1 MMFVKQDDFLA
12 IYKNGYSN
20 AFDEFLSTYKVRI
33 RNRTVPLDEYMKTK
47 KFTHED
53 LKMLFTHICERD
65 KYLKRFYNTSLKIKD
80 TSIDRE
86 PMTNNNMNN
95 NKLVNYKNVIRN
107 LHYNDILKNTT
118 SGIENNPTFMNVLDD
133 LYINRIID
141 YKILTPSAIHYLKNG
156 RIGSVFSSYYF
167 RASIM
172 NPYLVYSLNKV
183 VLKGS
188 RIFTPTL
195 GWTSYAY
202 GFLECDEVTE
212 YVGTDVIGDV
222 CKRTKTF
229 IKKEYPNKK
238 VKIFQSPSE
247 NLMARKEFRDTYK
260 EHFDLVFFSPPYYK
274 LELYPGDKQ
283 STTQYK
289 TYKEWL
295 NKYWEKT
302 IKLCYHVLQ
311 PGSKMCYI
319 LSGYGSNNIGESYDL
334 LHDMNEI
341 TEKYFTL
348 LEIQPLYN
356 KNIHVTDHRETAEKI
371 MIYSKK

>member
-1 MMFVKQDDFLA
+1 ML
-12 IYKNGYSN
+12 N
-20 AFDEFLSTYKVRI
+20 
-33 RNRTVPLDEYMKTK
+33 EYMKTK
-47 KFTHED
+47 QFTRDD
-53 LKMLFTHICERD
+53 LKILFAHICERD
-65 KYLKRFYNTSLKIKD
+65 KYLERFYNKSLKIKD
-80 TSIDRE
+80 TNIDRE

-95 NKLVNYKNVIRN
+95 NKFVEYKNIIRN
-107 LHYNDILKNTT
+107 LHYNDILQNTS
-118 SGIENNPTFMNVLDD
+118 SGLENNPTFMDVLDD
-133 LYINRIID
+133 LYINGIID

-172 NPYLVYSLNKV
+172 NPYLVYSLNKST
-183 VLKGS
+183 LKGT

-202 GFLECDEVTE
+202 GFLECPEVTE

-222 CKRTKTF
+222 CKRTRTF
-229 IKKEYPNKK
+229 IKKKYPNAIS
-238 VKIFQSPSE
+238 KIFQSPSE

-274 LELYPGDKQ
+274 LELYPGNKQ

-295 NKYWEKT
+295 TKYWEKT

-319 LSGYGSNNIGESYDL
+319 LSGYGSKNTGDSYDL
-334 LHDMNEI
+334 LQDMNKI
-341 TEKYFTL
+341 AEKYFTL
-348 LEIQPLYN
+348 KEIQPLYN
-356 KNIHVTDHRETAEKI
+356 KNVHVTDHRETAEKI
-371 MIYSKK
+371 MVYLKN

>member
-1 MMFVKQDDFLA
+1 MFIKQDDFLSV
-12 IYKNGYSN
+12 YKLGCLNT
-20 AFDEFLSTYKVRI
+20 FDEFLSTYKVRI
-33 RNRTVPLDEYMKTK
+33 RTRTVMLNEYMKTK
-47 KFTHED
+47 QFTRDD
-53 LKMLFTHICERD
+53 LKILFAHICERD
-65 KYLKRFYNTSLKIKD
+65 KYLERFYNKSLKIKD
-80 TSIDRE
+80 TNIDRE

-95 NKLVNYKNVIRN
+95 NKFVEYKNIIRN
-107 LHYNDILKNTT
+107 LHYNDILQNTS
-118 SGIENNPTFMNVLDD
+118 SGLDNNPTFMDVLDD
-133 LYINRIID
+133 LYINGIID

-172 NPYLVYSLNKV
+172 NPYLVYSLNKST
-183 VLKGS
+183 LKGT

-202 GFLECDEVTE
+202 GFLECPEVTE

-222 CKRTKTF
+222 CKRTRTF
-229 IKKEYPNKK
+229 IKKKYPNAIS
-238 VKIFQSPSE
+238 KIFQSPSE

-274 LELYPGDKQ
+274 LELYPGNKQ

-295 NKYWEKT
+295 TKYWEKT

-319 LSGYGSNNIGESYDL
+319 LSGYGSKNTGDSYDL
-334 LHDMNEI
+334 LQDMNKI
-341 TEKYFTL
+341 AEKYFTL
-348 LEIQPLYN
+348 KEIQPLYN
-356 KNIHVTDHRETAEKI
+356 KNVHVTDHRETAEKI
-371 MIYSKK
+371 MVYLKN